1 MSELEAGMAA
11 NEAKPGR
18 SAQPKAAGAPLRLR
32 DEQRRLT
39 RQRLREGAQQV
50 FADRGFFDATI
61 DEIVAHAGASRG
73 TFYLYYKSKTEIL
86 KDLMQE
92 VQNDAAT
99 LARTLADMRELSH
112 AELETWIDAFVEM
125 YAHHRNTF
133 AAWAQAETVEPDL
146 KKRGYK
152 DYNRFW
158 DIVFDP
164 PRTAKAVGA
173 AEREAARIRSI
184 LMMIM
189 LDRFCYFWFVEGWSV
204 DRAIAVG
211 VLTDIWQQT
220 LGPTLPAKPATSRSA
235 RSKRPTA

>member
-1 MSELEAGMAA
+1 MVVDGGKSRRAPVRKADAA
-11 NEAKPGR
+11 KRA
-18 SAQPKAAGAPLRLR
+18 APLRLR

-39 RQRLREGAQQV
+39 RQRLLEGAQQV

-86 KDLMQE
+86 KDLME
-92 VQNDAAT
+92 DVQKDAAR

-112 AELETWIDAFVEM
+112 AELESWIDAFVEM
-125 YAHHRNTF
+125 YSHHRNTF
-133 AAWAQAETVEPDL
+133 AAWAQAETIDPDL

-152 DYNRFW
+152 DYHRFW
-158 DIVFDP
+158 DIVFVP
-164 PRTAKAVGA
+164 PGTTRAVGA

-204 DRAIAVG
+204 DRKIAVG

-220 LGPTLPAKPATSRSA
+220 LGQSLPAKAAAGASR
-235 RSKRPTA
+235 RKRPVA